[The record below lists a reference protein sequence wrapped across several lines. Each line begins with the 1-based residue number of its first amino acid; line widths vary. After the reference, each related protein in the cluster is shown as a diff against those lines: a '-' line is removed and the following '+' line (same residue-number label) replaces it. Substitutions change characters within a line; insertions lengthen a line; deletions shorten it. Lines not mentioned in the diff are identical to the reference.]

1 MLKEII
7 NEKLI
12 NEPKNRK
19 KVGIIA
25 ILMIVIVTC
34 FITYSKFGFKE
45 LKKNDTE
52 DIFIEEET
60 GRENSQEEYS
70 INKSKTKDA
79 DSKAVVATL
88 KDKTIVVEIKG
99 EVKKPDVYELDEN
112 SIVKDLIDKAGGLT
126 ENADLTN
133 INRAKKLQSHELIYI
148 GNKNDAQLNKE
159 NPNTSELGN
168 SSVVKGS
175 SNGIVNIN
183 TADTEELKTLNGIGD
198 AKAKNIIDYREQN
211 GGFKSIEDLKNVTG
225 IGDKMFEKIREQ
237 VTV

>member
-12 NEPKNRK
+12 NEIKNRK